1 MMDFLRMFVLILL
14 FVGMQAR
21 AVCSNTNV
29 GQNDSIVVSLLTCSP
44 GEDLYSMFGHSGI
57 RVHNLSTGEDVV
69 FNYGMF
75 NYDADNFIYR
85 FVKGETDYELG
96 AEYANGF
103 FYRYN
108 VKGHGVVEQVLNLTH
123 EQKSQLCMLLYENYR
138 PENRVYRYNFL
149 YDNCTTRAR
158 DVIEKSVENCGGEI
172 VYGDDVVT
180 VTFRTILHSF
190 TNPYPWAEFGIDML
204 LGAEVDKVVSK
215 RERMFIPSLYE
226 ADLEVASIFNADGGE
241 KPLLLSTNE
250 VIPNRIDST
259 NYGLLSSPRCVF
271 WTIFFLCFAISV
283 RDVRR
288 RRIAWVLDM
297 VLMLVQGLAGIV
309 ISFLFF
315 FSEHPAVG
323 SNWLVIV
330 FNPLPLLMIYWM
342 ISSRRRCQTNWLWR
356 ANLAVLLVF
365 VIAIPVIPQS
375 FNPAM
380 IPLVLTLLLRSASGE
395 VVAKMKSRG
404 ENNR

>member
-1 MMDFLRMFVLILL
+1 
-14 FVGMQAR
+14 
-21 AVCSNTNV
+21 
-29 GQNDSIVVSLLTCSP
+29 
-44 GEDLYSMFGHSGI
+44 
-57 RVHNLSTGEDVV
+57 
-69 FNYGMF
+69 
-75 NYDADNFIYR
+75 
-85 FVKGETDYELG
+85 
-96 AEYANGF
+96 
-103 FYRYN
+103 
-108 VKGHGVVEQVLNLTH
+108 
-123 EQKSQLCMLLYENYR
+123 
-138 PENRVYRYNFL
+138 
-149 YDNCTTRAR
+149 
-158 DVIEKSVENCGGEI
+158 
-172 VYGDDVVT
+172 
-180 VTFRTILHSF
+180 
-190 TNPYPWAEFGIDML
+190 ML
-204 LGAEVDKVVSK
+204 LGAEVDKIVSK

-250 VIPNRIDST
+250 VIPNRIDCT
-259 NYGLLSSPRCVF
+259 NYGVLSSPRCVF

-283 RDVRR
+283 WDVRR
-288 RRIAWVLDM
+288 RRISWVLDM